1 MVENVQLEEELKEK
15 QEGSK
20 EKGWWEVDARQLLK
34 AGEELTLEV
43 GNLLER
49 TGDRGKEEVAIY
61 VILKIGSPMEASP
74 SSLGGSK
81 INHNQLTPLLMLLC

>member
-1 MVENVQLEEELKEK
+1 MRSLLVSCIHLEFSNTAKQLKEHKTVLEELMVENVQLEEELKEK

-49 TGDRGKEEVAIY
+49 TGDRGKEEVASIVQY
-61 VILKIGSPMEASP
+61 
-74 SSLGGSK
+74 
-81 INHNQLTPLLMLLC
+81 